1 MKERCREVEEEIVR
15 LEAAIAGAET
25 ALQNF
30 VSAEET
36 QLQTELLARS
46 RTDLAQC
53 MAEWEELAHALEG
66 PE

>member
-1 MKERCREVEEEIVR
+1 MKERCHEVEEEIVR

-25 ALQNF
+25 ALQSF

-46 RTDLAQC
+46 KTDLAQC
-53 MAEWEELAHALEG
+53 MAEWEYLSHALENS
-66 PE
+66 E